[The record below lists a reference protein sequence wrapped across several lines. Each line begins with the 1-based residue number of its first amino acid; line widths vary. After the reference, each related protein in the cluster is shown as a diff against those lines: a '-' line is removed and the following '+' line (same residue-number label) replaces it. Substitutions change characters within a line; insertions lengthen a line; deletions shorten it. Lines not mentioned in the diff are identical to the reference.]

1 MHLHECLIM
10 ICTLNFFYDTFIDNC
25 CKGYVK
31 KKKTC
36 AKELKYTT
44 QKDTQENNIIV
55 NIDQKFLFS
64 VQIIKYK
71 SLEFQQKFQNLAPNE
86 TKAEGWTKN
95 V

>member
-44 QKDTQENNIIV
+44 QKDTQENNITV
-55 NIDQKFLFS
+55 NIDQKFSFS

-71 SLEFQQKFQNLAPNE
+71 SLEFQQKFQ
-86 TKAEGWTKN
+86 
-95 V
+95 